1 MKKYLN
7 YIEKYLGGKKIKRA
21 IESSEETFRGKPI
34 VTITLEDDTVEN
46 LPLAV
51 ADNLV
56 SKDPMDATTRREAEI
71 LPLTKEIIGVLLESQ
86 IKVDDIDFLFTKA
99 TESVNKS
106 LELADDKLWNMK
118 RREKTL
124 ADVDKVLTSKKE

>member
-1 MKKYLN
+1 
-7 YIEKYLGGKKIKRA
+7 
-21 IESSEETFRGKPI
+21 
-34 VTITLEDDTVEN
+34 
-46 LPLAV
+46 
-51 ADNLV
+51 
-56 SKDPMDATTRREAEI
+56 
-71 LPLTKEIIGVLLESQ
+71 VLLESQ